1 MAKFYM
7 TKSADHDERFDDR
20 PFAIN
25 LDCVVLAEPVDDF
38 TMIKLI
44 GDDNAWYCIKEKY
57 EDFIKNLT
65 PYVPFGEMSNNYVS
79 SDWMQ
84 KYISTTRGENIAD
97 NNNG

>member
-7 TKSADHDERFDDR
+7 TRSADCDKKYDDK
-20 PFAIN
+20 PFAVN

-38 TMIKLI
+38 TMIKLM
-44 GDDNAWYCIKEKY
+44 GDDTWYCIKEKY

-65 PYVPFGEMSNNYVS
+65 PFVPFDEMIGCHVS

-84 KYISTTRGENIAD
+84 KYLSTTKGESVAN